1 MPATAEIG
9 DTSDL
14 IARYQ
19 ADRDPRLRDELVR
32 RHLKLVRQ
40 VARSYGDRCRDGVDD
55 LVQVGSIG
63 LLNALDRFDPLVG
76 RNFEAYAGTL
86 IAGEIK
92 HYLRDSIHL
101 VRPPRELVELR
112 STVRA
117 ATSRLTQDSER
128 NPTIAELATET
139 GLAPQ
144 KVEEVLALDTH
155 AYPVSLDDEGEDDGE
170 GARPRYQLID
180 NKYRSFQLAT
190 EDRIMLQQAMGR
202 LREVSREV
210 IDFAFYQ
217 DLTQTEIAQRLGI
230 SQMQV
235 SRRLKTATQEL
246 WKTLNTRLW

>member
-1 MPATAEIG
+1 MPATAELG
-9 DTSDL
+9 ETTEL

-19 ADRDPRLRDELVR
+19 ADHDPRLRDELVR
-32 RHLKLVRQ
+32 RHLRLVKQ

-63 LLNALDRFDPLVG
+63 LLNALDRFDPHVG

-92 HYLRDSIHL
+92 HYIRDSVHL

-117 ATSRLTQDSER
+117 ATSRLSQENDRT
-128 NPTIAELATET
+128 PTVAELASET
-139 GLAPQ
+139 GLDAS
-144 KVEEVLALDTH
+144 KVEEVLALDTTTH
-155 AYPVSLDDEGEDDGE
+155 TVSLDDEGDDDGE
-170 GARPRYQLID
+170 GLRPKVQLVD

-190 EDRIMLQQAMGR
+190 EDRIMLAQAMGR
-202 LREVSREV
+202 MRSVSREV
-210 IDFAFYQ
+210 IEFAFYQ

-235 SRRLKTATQEL
+235 SRRLKAATQEL
-246 WKTLNTRLW
+246 WKALNTRLW